1 VILTHLAQVVPRERQ
16 TSIFGLSPTSGNVGA
31 LIFPLLASAAA
42 SVGGTASALSVA
54 VFGYGL
60 TGAAG
65 VRLGRLSDPKAPEDD
80 AGAPTTR

>member
-42 SVGGTASALSVA
+42 TVGGTASALTVA

-65 VRLGRLSDPKAPEDD
+65 VRLGRLSIPKEPQDD
-80 AGAPTTR
+80 AGATNAC